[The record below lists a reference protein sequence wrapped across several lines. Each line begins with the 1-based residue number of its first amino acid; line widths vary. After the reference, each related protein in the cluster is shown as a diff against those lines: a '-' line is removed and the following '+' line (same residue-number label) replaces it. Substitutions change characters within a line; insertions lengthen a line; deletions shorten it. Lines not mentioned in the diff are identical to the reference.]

1 MTSAPSRRRC
11 SATGSS
17 STTTPRRPASPA
29 TRSSSGSWM
38 TSRSGRGP
46 AMPASHKYSDPDAI
60 ARISALPLRSRRLV
74 EGALSG
80 MHRSPFHGFNIEFAS
95 YREYTPGDDLR
106 RLDWRVFARSDR
118 HYIKQYEEESN
129 VRVTFAMDASA
140 SMNYRGAR
148 AALSKFDY
156 GATMVVALAMLLARQ
171 QDPVG
176 LVLFDE
182 EAGTILP
189 PSATQAQVAV
199 MTGLLEKCEPARKTE
214 LGGLLRSLADRL
226 RRRGLLVIVTDL
238 FTDLD
243 AVYDGLNRL
252 RFLGHEVL
260 VMQVLDRD
268 EMELPF
274 DGPTIFRDIEGA
286 EELFAEPWAFRQSYK
301 RAMQDFLDEVRRE
314 CGGRGYDHVRFFTDE
329 PLGDSLSYFLHA
341 RQEADRSAGG
351 RS

>member
-1 MTSAPSRRRC
+1 MPPSR
-11 SATGSS
+11 A
-17 STTTPRRPASPA
+17 
-29 TRSSSGSWM
+29 
-38 TSRSGRGP
+38 
-46 AMPASHKYSDPDAI
+46 YSDPDAI
-60 ARISALPLRSRRLV
+60 AQIADLTLRSRRLA
-74 EGALSG
+74 EGAISG
-80 MHRSPFHGFNIEFAS
+80 LHRSPFHGFNIEFAA

-129 VRVTFAMDASA
+129 VRVTFVVDASA

-156 GATMVVALAMLLARQ
+156 AATLVVSLAMLLARQ

-182 EAGTILP
+182 QAGTLLP

-199 MTGLLEKCEPARKTE
+199 MTGLLEACTPARKTE
-214 LGGLLRSLADRL
+214 LGGLLRSLTDRV
-226 RRRGLLVIVTDL
+226 RRRGLMVIVSDL

-252 RFLGHEVL
+252 QFLGHEVL
-260 VMQVLDRD
+260 VLQVLDRD
-268 EMELPF
+268 ELELPF
-274 DGPTIFRDIEGA
+274 DGPTVFHDIEGD
-286 EELFAEPWAFRQSYK
+286 EELYAEPGAFRRAYQ
-301 RAMQDFLDEVRRE
+301 RAMRDFLAEVRRE
-314 CGGRGYDHVRFFTDE
+314 CGNRGYDHVCFHTDE
-329 PLGDSLSYFLHA
+329 PLGASLGLFL
-341 RQEADRSAGG
+341 RSRDEAGHTGG